1 MHPIIT
7 KKGVFQWNCKFS
19 HSIPLLQIKKV

>member
-7 KKGVFQWNCKFS
+7 KKGVFQWNRKFC
-19 HSIPLLQIKKV
+19 HSIPLLRIKKV